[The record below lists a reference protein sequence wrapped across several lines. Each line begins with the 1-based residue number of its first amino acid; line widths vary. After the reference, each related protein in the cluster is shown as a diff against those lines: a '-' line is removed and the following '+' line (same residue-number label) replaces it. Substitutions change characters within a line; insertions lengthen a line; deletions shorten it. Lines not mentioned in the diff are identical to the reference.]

1 TPPSFPAACPRC
13 QRYSNFYVGY
23 LNQSVRCRHCRHVF
37 CAQPRD
43 AQSISQTALTSDW
56 FQYLSLLQPELASLP
71 ETQLPPR

>member
-1 TPPSFPAACPRC
+1 
-13 QRYSNFYVGY
+13 
-23 LNQSVRCRHCRHVF
+23 VF
-37 CAQPRD
+37 CAQARD